1 MQEDDYGIPN
11 NMFGPVPDV
20 FFATVGRVVMVAS
33 LLEVR
38 LLDLLTE
45 LDRASQEQ
53 ARRHVS
59 VRAFQV
65 GQSPVRHAAVPAA
78 SFGG

>member
-20 FFATVGRVVMVAS
+20 VFATVGRVVMVAS

-45 LDRASQEQ
+45 LDRASQDKHAGSQ
-53 ARRHVS
+53 RRSLSRV
-59 VRAFQV
+59 VAPR
-65 GQSPVRHAAVPAA
+65 
-78 SFGG
+78 